1 MRVRFFNL
9 ATLVDSVICC
19 RASPKQKAFLVKS
32 IRHQVKDS
40 VTLAIGDGANDIAMI
55 QEAHVGIGITGKE
68 GLQAARISDY
78 SIAQFRFLLKLLLCH
93 GRWNYIRAC
102 KYTLGT
108 FWKEMLFYLTQA
120 LYQRWNGYTG
130 TSLYESWSLSMFNT
144 LFTSLAVIFLG
155 IFTKDLAAPTLLAV
169 PELYTKGQRHAGFNI
184 WLYLGWTFM
193 ATCEAMIIYFVMYGL
208 FGNVLFN
215 GAGNDIYALG
225 LVTYSACVV
234 VINTKLQALEV
245 HNKTY
250 LSVIVMVISI
260 GGWFCWN
267 MILSRRYNM
276 SAGKGVY
283 HVRGNFL
290 EQTGHSLAFW
300 LVLLVTVVAVVVFEV
315 AVSAVRANLF
325 PTDVDIF
332 QEYEQD
338 LEIRRRF
345 EEAAAME
352 LQQGWDRGSKK
363 ASFELAGE
371 AEKEAQE
378 EAEEVGE
385 AAPKTK
391 AEDERERQVQELLSR
406 PRVMLTKTGSG
417 QSAAADTNDYNH
429 RQHHNPSNTSVVH
442 VPGSSGRSSEDDGTR
457 SREIHELF
465 SKGFGTIRKGHLK

>member
-1 MRVRFFNL
+1 
-9 ATLVDSVICC
+9 
-19 RASPKQKAFLVKS
+19 
-32 IRHQVKDS
+32 
-40 VTLAIGDGANDIAMI
+40 
-55 QEAHVGIGITGKE
+55 
-68 GLQAARISDY
+68 
-78 SIAQFRFLLKLLLCH
+78 
-93 GRWNYIRAC
+93 
-102 KYTLGT
+102 
-108 FWKEMLFYLTQA
+108 
-120 LYQRWNGYTG
+120 
-130 TSLYESWSLSMFNT
+130 
-144 LFTSLAVIFLG
+144 
-155 IFTKDLAAPTLLAV
+155 
-169 PELYTKGQRHAGFNI
+169 
-184 WLYLGWTFM
+184 M
-193 ATCEAMIIYFVMYGL
+193 ATCEAMIIYFTMYGL
-208 FGNVLFN
+208 FGDVLFN
-215 GAGNDIYALG
+215 GAGNDIYSLG

-276 SAGKGVY
+276 NAGKGVY

-290 EQTGHSLAFW
+290 EQTGHSLSFW
-300 LVLLVTVVAVVVFEV
+300 LVLLVTVVAAVVFEV

-363 ASFELAGE
+363 ASFELAGDAAAE
-371 AEKEAQE
+371 AENGAQAA
-378 EAEEVGE
+378 EAEVVGE
-385 AAPKTK
+385 TAPKTN

-406 PRVMLTKTGSG
+406 PRVMMAKTGSG
-417 QSAAADTNDYNH
+417 QSAADTNDYNH
-429 RQHHNPSNTSVVH
+429 QHQNHSATSVY
-442 VPGSSGRSSEDDGTR
+442 VPGSAGRSSEDDGTR

>member
-1 MRVRFFNL
+1 
-9 ATLVDSVICC
+9 
-19 RASPKQKAFLVKS
+19 
-32 IRHQVKDS
+32 
-40 VTLAIGDGANDIAMI
+40 
-55 QEAHVGIGITGKE
+55 
-68 GLQAARISDY
+68 
-78 SIAQFRFLLKLLLCH
+78 
-93 GRWNYIRAC
+93 
-102 KYTLGT
+102 
-108 FWKEMLFYLTQA
+108 
-120 LYQRWNGYTG
+120 
-130 TSLYESWSLSMFNT
+130 MFNT

-169 PELYTKGQRHAGFNI
+169 PELYTKGQRHAGFNM

-208 FGNVLFN
+208 FGDVLFN

-225 LVTYSACVV
+225 LLTYSACVV

-267 MILSRRYNM
+267 LILSRRYTM

-363 ASFELAGE
+363 ASFELAGDAASE
-371 AEKEAQE
+371 AEKKAQA
-378 EAEEVGE
+378 EAEEVGA
-385 AAPKTK
+385 AAPKTNV
-391 AEDERERQVQELLSR
+391 EDERERQVQELLSR
-406 PRVMLTKTGSG
+406 PRVMMTKTGSG
-417 QSAAADTNDYNH
+417 QSAADTTTNDYNH
-429 RQHHNPSNTSVVH
+429 QHHNHSTTSVY
-442 VPGSSGRSSEDDGTR
+442 VPGSAGRSSEDDGTR